1 MILSLWFE
9 GKDRLKKLSSQ
20 VLHTNNF
27 SVCLHKPKQATM
39 PQTTKLNEYT
49 KEELNILC
57 DLAYENGHFAL
68 SDKLSDDYIF
78 LLDMEKEKAE

>member
-1 MILSLWFE
+1 
-9 GKDRLKKLSSQ
+9 
-20 VLHTNNF
+20 
-27 SVCLHKPKQATM
+27 M
-39 PQTTKLNEYT
+39 PQTTQLNEYT
-49 KEELNILC
+49 KEELSVLC